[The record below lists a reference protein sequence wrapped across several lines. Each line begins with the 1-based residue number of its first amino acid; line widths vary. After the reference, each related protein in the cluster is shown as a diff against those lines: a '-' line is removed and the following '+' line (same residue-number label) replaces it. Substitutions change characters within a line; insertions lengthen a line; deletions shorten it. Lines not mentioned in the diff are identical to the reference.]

1 MPARNNVKSL
11 IFLRDITFIFQYKHT
26 FMPFILWSLLWKSFS
41 RTINKQRSD
50 VVWHIC
56 LLRTTVLLLITTN
69 STRMAQ
75 RPKIPKF
82 GMLETKNLIYL
93 IQCSKCQEMPVHRF
107 AERPNAN
114 LVNDLDNT
122 ADPSWTGNINS
133 VIPLLS
139 PHILTKLDIHSTTSF

>member
-1 MPARNNVKSL
+1 MLYGTFVYYVPLYYYWLLQIQQEWLRGQKS
-11 IFLRDITFIFQYKHT
+11 Q
-26 FMPFILWSLLWKSFS
+26 
-41 RTINKQRSD
+41 
-50 VVWHIC
+50 
-56 LLRTTVLLLITTN
+56 
-69 STRMAQ
+69 
-75 RPKIPKF
+75 KF